1 MKKAYE
7 FPKAEKMDFQYT
19 ETVVASHN
27 PPPGCIN
34 TTVYSHSNQEAS
46 TCTSQHEPTWVG
58 DDGK

>member
-7 FPKAEKMDFQYT
+7 SPKAEKMNFQYS
-19 ETVVASHN
+19 ETVVASN
-27 PPPGCIN
+27 VPVGCIN

-58 DDGK
+58 DNGR